1 MRLVPI
7 PRLRLLPAS
16 RPGARTARTGHPA
29 LPAATL
35 AAGLFA
41 FALCLAASATS
52 ARAESPKGDVEYGA
66 WLAGECVTCHQPSGD
81 FDGIP
86 PIVGWPEDSFVLIM
100 KTYQDGARDHD
111 VMRTI
116 ANRYNDEDLWA
127 LAAYFA
133 SLGSGAAQ

>member
-1 MRLVPI
+1 MRLSPI
-7 PRLRLLPAS
+7 PRLRLLPTS
-16 RPGARTARTGHPA
+16 RPGARPARTGRPTS
-29 LPAATL
+29 PAAIL

-41 FALCLAASATS
+41 FAAAPAQ
-52 ARAESPKGDVEYGA
+52 AENPRGDIEYGA
-66 WLAGECVTCHQPSGD
+66 WLAGECVTCHQQSGD

>member
-1 MRLVPI
+1 MRRLIPVP
-7 PRLRLLPAS
+7 RRRLLPVFL
-16 RPGARTARTGHPA
+16 RHV
-29 LPAATL
+29 PAAIF
-35 AAGLFA
+35 AAGLSA
-41 FALCLAASATS
+41 WVPSPAA
-52 ARAESPKGDVEYGA
+52 AENPKGDIEYGE

-116 ANRYNDEDLWA
+116 ANRYNDEDLWS